1 MFIPGLSKSLIFFSF
16 FYIICNNFFF
26 FPEYKVTVIDSIKEY
41 AVTDAYLRLFKILYL
56 CGKVNPFMFR
66 QKLQLLW

>member
-1 MFIPGLSKSLIFFSF
+1 M
-16 FYIICNNFFF
+16 
-26 FPEYKVTVIDSIKEY
+26 IDSIKEN

-66 QKLQLLW
+66 QKLQLPEPLLNSSSCTATNGKFFNLIN